1 MLCSALGT
9 QYALIS
15 SIVLKALF
23 LFFFFWRGGG
33 GGGGGGVRR
42 GLFSSLAPIAVIG
55 CLWTS
60 RWVGVLDPQKS
71 IFLNLLRS
79 TKLQ

>member
-15 SIVLKALF
+15 SIVLKVLLLF
-23 LFFFFWRGGG
+23 IFG
-33 GGGGGGVRR
+33 GGGGGGVSR
-42 GLFSSLAPIAVIG
+42 GLFSSLAPIIVIG